1 MEKKLSVMWQK
12 LLVRLFCLN
21 EFNFWCKY
29 KSSFVIICFVL
40 RLAFCFL
47 DVPFFPIDGTV
58 ILVCFGAFITLNA
71 QLGKVKFKVRKA

>member
-1 MEKKLSVMWQK
+1 M
-12 LLVRLFCLN
+12 
-21 EFNFWCKY
+21 
-29 KSSFVIICFVL
+29 IICFVL

-47 DVPFFPIDGTV
+47 DVPFFSIDGTV